1 MSQRTQRP
9 RVTVLGGGSW
19 GTAIAELIAYSGNPV
34 TLWVRSRAQA
44 AAILKARR
52 NVRYLPDLELP
63 LSIRVTHDL
72 VDAVRDVPVIFFVIP
87 SKAFRE
93 VANATGDHLLPSQ
106 IAIHGTKGFE
116 PETRDRMSRILE
128 QETCLKQIGVLSGPN
143 IAPEI
148 ARGLPAG
155 TVIASRFPRVIAEAR
170 RLLVSDRFRVYDSRD
185 VVGVELAGALK
196 NVIAIVS
203 GAAAGMDLGENVR
216 ALLITRG
223 LAEIARLGTA
233 LGADPL
239 TFSGIAGMGDLIVT
253 CASPLSRNHRV
264 GRGMAEGKTLDEVV
278 ASLGMVAEG
287 VGTTRI
293 AHAMAGEQ
301 GVDAPMVRAVHR
313 VLFEGQ
319 TPMAMLEELMSRTP
333 SPDMDPILFGNR
345 PGGP

>member
-1 MSQRTQRP
+1 VSASAKTKRP
-9 RVTVLGGGSW
+9 EVSVLGGGSW
-19 GTAIAELIAYSGNPV
+19 GTAIAELIAHAGHPV
-34 TLWVRSRAQA
+34 TLWVRDRDRAAKMRRSR
-44 AAILKARR
+44 K
-52 NVRYLPDLELP
+52 NERYLPGLTLP
-63 LSIRVTHDL
+63 RSIRITHDL
-72 VDAVRDVPVIFFVIP
+72 VDAVRGVPVLFFVIP

-93 VANATGDHLLPSQ
+93 VAAAAGDHLDPAQ
-106 IAIHGTKGFE
+106 VAIHGTKGFE
-116 PETRDRMSRILE
+116 AGTRERMSRILE

-148 ARGLPAG
+148 AGGLPAG
-155 TVIASRFPRVIAEAR
+155 AVIASRFPRVISETR

-216 ALLITRG
+216 AMLITRG
-223 LAEIARLGTA
+223 LAEIARIGTA

-239 TFSGIAGMGDLIVT
+239 TFSGLAGMGDLIVT

-264 GRGMAEGKTLDEVV
+264 GRGMAEGQSLEEVV

-293 AHAMAGEQ
+293 AYEIARELDI
-301 GVDAPMVRAVHR
+301 DAPMTTAVHR
-313 VLFEGQ
+313 VLFEGLSSDV
-319 TPMAMLEELMSRTP
+319 ALAELMTRSPR
-333 SPDMDPILFGNR
+333 PDMDPILFRGR
-345 PGGP
+345 R

>member
-1 MSQRTQRP
+1 MSASSTAARP
-9 RVTVLGGGSW
+9 GVTVLGGGSW
-19 GTAIAELIAYSGNPV
+19 GTAVAALIAHAGHPV
-34 TLWVRSRAQA
+34 TLWVRDGKQA
-44 AAILKARR
+44 AAMRR
-52 NVRYLPDLELP
+52 SRKNARYLPGLQLP
-63 LSIRVTHDL
+63 RTIRITHDL
-72 VDAVRDVPVIFFVIP
+72 VDAVQDVPVLFFVIP
-87 SKAFRE
+87 SKAFRA
-93 VANATGDHLLPSQ
+93 VAAAVGGHLDPAQ
-106 IAIHGTKGFE
+106 VAIHGTKGFE

-148 ARGLPAG
+148 AGGLPAG
-155 TVIASRFPRVIAEAR
+155 AVIASRFPRVISETR
-170 RLLVSDRFRVYDSRD
+170 RLMVSDRFRVYDSRD

-216 ALLITRG
+216 AMLITRG

-239 TFSGIAGMGDLIVT
+239 TFSGLAGMGDLIVT

-264 GRGMAEGKTLDEVV
+264 GRGMAGGMSLDAVV

-293 AHAMAGEQ
+293 AYEIARELDI
-301 GVDAPMVRAVHR
+301 DAPMTGAVYR
-313 VLFEGQ
+313 VLFEGLAPDVALSQ
-319 TPMAMLEELMSRTP
+319 LMARSPR
-333 SPDMDPILFGNR
+333 PDMDPVLFGGDR
-345 PGGP
+345 